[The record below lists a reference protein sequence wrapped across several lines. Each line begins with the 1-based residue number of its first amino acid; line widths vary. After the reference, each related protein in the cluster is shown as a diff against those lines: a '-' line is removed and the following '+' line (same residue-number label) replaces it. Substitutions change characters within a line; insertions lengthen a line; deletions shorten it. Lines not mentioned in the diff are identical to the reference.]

1 MKLAGASRGIIGDAD
16 CVFRISRG
24 GLRMLGGNVPLKL
37 FSHKSIFNP
46 KCTKYHLAAGL
57 WPDPLGK
64 LTALPQIPL
73 VGFKGAYF

>member
-1 MKLAGASRGIIGDAD
+1 
-16 CVFRISRG
+16 
-24 GLRMLGGNVPLKL
+24 MLGGNVPLKL